1 MRNVCN
7 SIDNSCVCVCVGTDT
22 CAGCRYPGTSLG
34 RSYTIGFPALY
45 PLGFVVEAPR
55 GKPLRGLPNR
65 FSRRAPSGLRGN
77 SPEWFA
83 HLASGFHRSTDS
95 LHFTYSYVCV
105 GTNNFAGIY
114 SASGPAQLPSYPIG
128 IGCIPYELS
137 GSSKEQA

>member
-1 MRNVCN
+1 M
-7 SIDNSCVCVCVGTDT
+7 CVCVGTDT

-65 FSRRAPSGLRGN
+65 FSRRAPFGLRGN

-95 LHFTYSYVCV
+95 LPITYLYVCV
-105 GTNNFAGIY
+105 DTNISAGNHP
-114 SASGPAQLPSYPIG
+114 ASRPTQFPSYAIG
-128 IGCIPYELS
+128 IDFIPS
-137 GSSKEQA
+137 GFSGTCREQA